1 MTEQSKLLLPNSIPT
16 PVELAVK
23 LRDTLKTRA
32 SDGAMFLQQLHYWTI
47 KEEGILHQGVRWIW
61 NTYKGWLAQ
70 FSWWSEWDFRVITKT
85 LRGLGL
91 IEFEQLRDCGRDRT
105 GCYRLNYSHEWLKDL
120 TTPICSTVSDENGEQ
135 LPAPADTCATNTTET
150 TPDTTT
156 QTKPQTEKSFPID
169 VEQIIEK
176 YYDQLKYHQIYPLI
190 WQDDVLVEN
199 PQFIPVRRAL
209 KKIPRSIAERAIEAF
224 LRACRSN
231 RKFDDLYGALAA
243 AIYGRWGD

>member
-1 MTEQSKLLLPNSIPT
+1 MSSKLLEPNSIPV
-16 PVELAVK
+16 PVELATK
-23 LRDTLKTRA
+23 LRDALKTRA
-32 SDGAMFLQQLHYWTI
+32 SDAAMFLQQLHYWTVS
-47 KEEGILHQGVRWIW
+47 EVGFLYEGVRWIW
-61 NTYKGWLAQ
+61 NTYAQ
-70 FSWWSEWDFRVITKT
+70 WREQFKWWTDWDFRMITKK
-85 LRGLGL
+85 LREMGL
-91 IEFEQLRDCGRDRT
+91 IVFEQLRDYGRDRT
-105 GCYRLNYSHEWLKDL
+105 GCYRLNYEHEWLQDL
-120 TTPICSTVSDENGEQ
+120 SAPICSTVSDAIGEQ
-135 LPAPADTCATNTTET
+135 LTAPADACATDRTET
-150 TPDTTT
+150 TPNTTT
-156 QTKPQTEKSFPID
+156 KIKPQTEKSFPID

-209 KKIPRSIAERAIEAF
+209 TKIPRPTAERAIEAF